1 MSKRIAKIASGMLLT
16 AACSAA
22 PGGATRAEDQRSKS
36 AAAKGK
42 HMTSQDQPIHQ
53 RYASLDAYLLDLER
67 TQGPID
73 RPWYKEVSP
82 GVYHLQTGNLRLDT
96 PGEDKRIFTRREL
109 ELKFGFSK

>member
-1 MSKRIAKIASGMLLT
+1 
-16 AACSAA
+16 
-22 PGGATRAEDQRSKS
+22 
-36 AAAKGK
+36 
-42 HMTSQDQPIHQ
+42 MTSQDQPIHQ
-53 RYASLDAYLLDLER
+53 RFASLDAYLLDLER